1 MNINFK
7 IIENTYDEIYMGQKI
22 WFSAVPGCDAVSA
35 TANTQGFTPL
45 TAIARKF
52 DWDLDMIEREAAACN
67 KEDTAII
74 VRTVTPKLLLVP
86 ATKGRGSRKKIEYR
100 YLKALHGLDPI
111 CLHFTH
117 YGFLQGR
124 FPASEISWVL
134 NLLLGQL
141 LPVSIKM
148 ITVDVDERRS
158 RDFFN
163 LMRPALKESE
173 SHVRSDF

>member
-1 MNINFK
+1 MNKISTMNINFK
-7 IIENTYDEIYMGQKI
+7 IIKNTCDEIYMGQKI

-52 DWDLDMIEREAAACN
+52 DWDLDMIEREAVVCN

-74 VRTVTPKLLLVP
+74 VRTVTPTLLLVP
-86 ATKGRGSRKKIEYR
+86 ATKGRGSRKKNEYR
-100 YLKALHGLDPI
+100 YLKALHGLEPQY
-111 CLHFTH
+111 LHFTH

-124 FPASEISWVL
+124 FPASEVSWVL
-134 NLLLGQL
+134 NLLLRQL
-141 LPVSIKM
+141 LPESLKM

-158 RDFFN
+158 YEFLN
-163 LMRPALKESE
+163 LLRPAFQE
-173 SHVRSDF
+173 